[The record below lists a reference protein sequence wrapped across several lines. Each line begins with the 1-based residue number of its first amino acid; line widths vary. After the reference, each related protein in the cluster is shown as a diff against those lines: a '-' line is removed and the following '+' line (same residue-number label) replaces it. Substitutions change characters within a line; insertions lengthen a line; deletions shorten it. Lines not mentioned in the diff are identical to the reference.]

1 MLKINLSGEFT
12 DLNTYINAER
22 RNRFLASKIK
32 KEETER
38 VYYLTKGKKLPTD
51 VEFPLII
58 ELMWYVK
65 DLRKDADNIS
75 FAKKFIAD
83 GMVLSGLL
91 PEDSRKYVRVWR
103 DMDII
108 VDKENPR
115 VEIVIHSFVSQAIDK

>member
-1 MLKINLSGEFT
+1 MKITLPDEFC

-38 VYYLTKGKKLPTD
+38 VYYLTIGKKLPIG
-51 VEFPLII
+51 VVFPLII
-58 ELMWYVK
+58 EITWYVK
-65 DLRKDADNIS
+65 DLRKDADNIA
-75 FAKKFIAD
+75 FAKKFLSD
-83 GMVLSGLL
+83 GMVMSGLL

-108 VDKENPR
+108 VDKNNPR
-115 VEIVIHSFVSQAIDK
+115 VEIEIKTVDK